1 MALYH
6 VPSITLQGR
15 TTELPKLEYLPN
27 GTPTASI
34 TVDVHTKAY
43 SRQAN
48 HWAPLGDS
56 QVHNIKLFGE
66 EAAPAVHK
74 LNQTGIDV
82 LVHGDLS
89 IDKYTPIG
97 SPENMQVSVLNLRN
111 ATVAVVLNRFQ
122 DVSVARQESNNQQY
136 NNAQPAAPQQ
146 VQGNNGWQNQ
156 TQPQY
161 AQQAP
166 QYGQPQPQY
175 NTGDWNAAPAGD
187 EAPPF

>member
-34 TVDVHTKAY
+34 TVAVNTKAY
-43 SRQAN
+43 SKQAN
-48 HWAPLGDS
+48 SWAPHGDA
-56 QVHNIKLFGE
+56 QFHNIKLFGE
-66 EAAPAVHK
+66 EAERAVRQLK
-74 LNQTGIDV
+74 QKGIDV
-82 LVHGDLS
+82 LVHGDLY
-89 IDKYTPIG
+89 IDKYTPKG
-97 SPENMQVSVLNLRN
+97 SPENIKVSVLNLRN

-122 DVSVARQESNNQQY
+122 DVSVARQESSNQQY
-136 NNAQPAAPQQ
+136 NNAQPAPQQ
-146 VQGNNGWQNQ
+146 TQGNNGWQNQ
-156 TQPQY
+156 AQPQY
-161 AQQAP
+161 NQQAP